1 MNVISTLGF
10 SPEVSEYMTLNG
22 YKLRD
27 NNQELGLLTFTRGNI
42 AVVFFQDKIE
52 RRIISNDKSAVHR
65 TMKSFKGFD
74 GQNIFKLM
82 MILHCIDAVDLHD
95 VAKRADAEKKK
106 HFRELVD
113 DLLSSMA
120 AV

>member
-1 MNVISTLGF
+1 MQTKATSEF
-10 SPEVSEYMTLNG
+10 SPEVTEYLMLNG
-22 YKLRD
+22 YRLAD
-27 NNQELGLLTFTRGNI
+27 TNTELGLMTFTRGNV

-52 RRIISNDKSAVHR
+52 RRIISNDKAAVHR

-113 DLLSSMA
+113 DLLSSMV